1 MDLCCYCDRMA
12 RTPDAAV
19 TQSIH
24 NAALSLITTTG
35 LTGLSME
42 KVASEAG
49 VNKTTLYRRYNSV
62 ENLIADL
69 IDAITTEAVPTP
81 DTGTLRGDL
90 EAIANVAAKVLDD
103 STSRTLAAI
112 LVTTGEP
119 ASVRQQW
126 WSGRLDA
133 ITTIFEQAEARGES
147 LPRLAPEPLLE
158 RLAGYLHLR
167 TTMLRRPPDSKE
179 VSTLIDELLELRGS

>member
-1 MDLCCYCDRMA
+1 MA

-24 NAALSLITTTG
+24 NAALDLITTNG

-42 KVASEAG
+42 KVASAAG

-62 ENLIADL
+62 DNLLADL
-69 IDAITTEAVPTP
+69 VDAITSQAVPTP

-90 EAIANVAAKVLDD
+90 EAIANVAANALDD

-126 WSGRLDA
+126 WSGRVDA
-133 ITTIFEQAEARGES
+133 ITAIYEQAESRGES
-147 LPRLAPEPLLE
+147 LPGLAPEPLLE

-167 TTMLRRPPDSKE
+167 TSMLRRPPDPDE
-179 VSTLIDELLELRGS
+179 VATLIDELLELRGS